1 MRIYLD
7 VCCLNRPF
15 DDQTQDR
22 TRLETEA
29 ILTIMKFVEDGQWTL
44 LSSDSIFYEISK
56 ILDPERMMKVRFVI
70 SKASDYIQLDEGIL
84 KRAKE
89 IQKLGI
95 KSYDAL
101 HVASAESGKADI
113 FLTTDDQ
120 LLKKLRQHSGKIR
133 VKADNPLAWIKEVI

>member
-1 MRIYLD
+1 
-7 VCCLNRPF
+7 
-15 DDQTQDR
+15 
-22 TRLETEA
+22 
-29 ILTIMKFVEDGQWTL
+29 
-44 LSSDSIFYEISK
+44 
-56 ILDPERMMKVRFVI
+56 MKVRFVI